1 MGIENCLKRNI
12 SRTIDGKK
20 CSKEARVGYC
30 WCKLHQGFLTAALLK
45 EHKCIEQKCVYFQKY
60 EDAQYWKEKE
70 KTRQKRKEAQ
80 AKAKEKEL
88 KENFVNEIARSIVK
102 DIDTLYIVGTQKD
115 ETRNT
120 YITRYVATEFTP
132 NVYLLQEKLC
142 EMTKERC
149 KLVCINANA
158 ETKREIIKKHPK

>member
-1 MGIENCLKRNI
+1 MGIENCLKRNT
-12 SRTIDGKK
+12 SRTIEGKK

-60 EDAQYWKEKE
+60 EDAIYWKEKE
-70 KTRQKRKEAQ
+70 KIKERRRQSQE
-80 AKAKEKEL
+80 KAKEKEK
-88 KENFVNEIARSIVK
+88 KENFVNETAREIVK
-102 DIDTLYIVGTQKD
+102 DIPTLYIVGTQKD
-115 ETRNT
+115 ETKNT
-120 YITRYVATEFTP
+120 YITRYVTTEFVP
-132 NVYLLQEKLC
+132 SVYLLQEKLC
-142 EMTKERC
+142 EKTKERC

>member
-1 MGIENCLKRNI
+1 MEGFKMNKDLTMEKLV
-12 SRTIDGKK
+12 SL
-20 CSKEARVGYC
+20 
-30 WCKLHQGFLTAALLK
+30 CKNYGFIFQGSEIYGGLANTWDYGPLG
-45 EHKCIEQKCVYFQKY
+45 
-60 EDAQYWKEKE
+60 
-70 KTRQKRKEAQ
+70 
-80 AKAKEKEL
+80 KEL